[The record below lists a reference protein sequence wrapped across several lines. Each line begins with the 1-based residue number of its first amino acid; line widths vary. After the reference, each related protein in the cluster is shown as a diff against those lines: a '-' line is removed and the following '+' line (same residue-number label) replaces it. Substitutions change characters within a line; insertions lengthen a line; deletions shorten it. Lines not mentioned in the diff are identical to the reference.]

1 MEDKL
6 MIESKVE
13 NLELYSDN
21 YPFNLSLRI
30 SAFENEVDYKKFVLN
45 CEALIR
51 RSREFKLWKQYLVD
65 VLGVQECF
73 ITHEVMEDVSIE
85 IHHHVPSLY
94 ILVSAL
100 VNKHITEETPFCSFD
115 ISTEAIELHYANRIG
130 YVALLRS
137 IHEKFHNGKLE
148 IPISLV
154 RGNYQYFME
163 NFTRFVD
170 PGDLDLLQERLV
182 IHEIQQEWTKDNY
195 PGLMRAAG

>member
-1 MEDKL
+1 

-30 SAFENEVDYKKFVLN
+30 SSFENEADYKKFILN

-51 RSREFKLWKQYLVD
+51 RCREFRLWKKYLID
-65 VLGVQECF
+65 VLGIQECF

-100 VNKHITEETPFCSFD
+100 VNKHVAEETTFCSFD
-115 ISTEAIELHYANRIG
+115 IATEAIEIHYANRIG

-137 IHEKFHNGKLE
+137 IHEKFHNGKIE

-154 RGNYQYFME
+154 RGNYQHFME
-163 NFTRFVD
+163 NYTRFID
-170 PGDLDLLQERLV
+170 PGDLDILQERLTV
-182 IHEIQQEWTKDNY
+182 NEVQQAWSKDNY
-195 PGLMRAAG
+195 PGLIKATG

>member
-1 MEDKL
+1 

-30 SAFENEVDYKKFVLN
+30 SSFENEADYKKFILN

-51 RSREFKLWKQYLVD
+51 RCREFRLWKKYLID
-65 VLGVQECF
+65 VLGIQECF

-100 VNKHITEETPFCSFD
+100 VNKHVAEETTFCSFD
-115 ISTEAIELHYANRIG
+115 IATEAIEIHYANRIG

-137 IHEKFHNGKLE
+137 IHEKFHNGKLY

-154 RGNYQYFME
+154 RGDYKYFLDNYSKY
-163 NFTRFVD
+163 
-170 PGDLDLLQERLV
+170 LDESELDKIQERLAV
-182 IHEIQQEWTKDNY
+182 TESNCTWTKDNY
-195 PGLMRAAG
+195 QIAAEA